1 MKECNI
7 KECAMSEYLAIFQI
21 GPVQEY
27 ISCAK
32 RTQDFWSGSYILSY
46 LAAVA
51 IATVD
56 NKLPNRIIYPV
67 HDDDELVDAVKA
79 KPEEPSEHNFKSV
92 KKYIGTLPNRF
103 VAIHDEKKKLIAVL
117 NESKKNVI
125 NAYQKLVSRVKL
137 RLEKEAGKSCILDE
151 EWNSIWERQGKNFIE
166 TCWAIYDMNTSID
179 YGGNCGNYMN
189 AERLFGAR
197 KGIRDFKQILP
208 DGEPGEKCTLC
219 GERQALKGNTR
230 SARELW
236 KELVLSLA
244 SSNYKYSFREND
256 RLCSTCVVKRL
267 APDIF
272 FKAPLYFPST
282 SAFAVSS
289 ALDELARNWDNTKI
303 QESVQNFIAE
313 FNGLKLNHPDNN
325 RPIPIIESHLKDK
338 IKNNQR
344 IFHWDGRLFI
354 ADTYQPDKLIKE
366 YKIDKNAVQPTVE
379 SCNSCRDALKNL
391 MNNLKMDNLKDVLP
405 SKYYAVLMMDGDNMG
420 EHLSECN
427 DKKEHRDF
435 SECLSDF
442 SRKIVPL
449 LAEQYFRGKVVY
461 FGGDEGVIFV
471 GLEDLL
477 PLMRYLRAAFS
488 GHIVLNKNKAECQID
503 FGIEG
508 LDIIEDKA
516 QNKQYK
522 TVGKKATACIG
533 AVIAHHQQSLLQ
545 VIEEVHTCLER
556 AKKEDK
562 KDSFCIALMKR
573 SGGTTRSIGRWYYPA
588 NRKSPGGVD
597 VLEHLEKMKDLYRK
611 PDGLSGGWLFD
622 LDREKTGLNTINT
635 EAVRCEIRR
644 LCFRHCGKNHHADLE
659 PLVNETGIIIKGIR
673 TPDRI
678 NDTLDNFIQLEF
690 IANYIAKGGGN

>member
-1 MKECNI
+1 MNQ
-7 KECAMSEYLAIFQI
+7 YLAIFQI

-46 LAAVA
+46 LSAVA
-51 IATVD
+51 IVTVN
-56 NKLPNRIIYPV
+56 NKLQDKIIYPV
-67 HDDDELVDAVKA
+67 HDNDEIVNAVNA

-103 VAIHDEKKKLIAVL
+103 VAIHDEKKKLVAVL

-125 NAYQKLVSRVKL
+125 QAYQELVSKVKSK
-137 RLEKEAGKSCILDE
+137 LEKKTGQSCVLDK
-151 EWNSIWERQGKNFIE
+151 EWNSIWERQSKDFIE
-166 TCWAIYDMNTSID
+166 TCWAIYDINPSID
-179 YGGNCGNYMN
+179 YGGNYGNYMN

-208 DGEPGEKCTLC
+208 PGEPGEKCTLC
-219 GERQALKGNTR
+219 GERQALIGNTKLVK
-230 SARELW
+230 EFW

-289 ALDELARNWDNTKI
+289 ALDELARNWDNMKI
-303 QESVQNFIAE
+303 QESAQDFIAE
-313 FNGLKLNHPDNN
+313 FNKLNLSHPNNN
-325 RPIPIIESHLKDK
+325 RPIPIIKSHLKNK
-338 IKNNQR
+338 TKNNHQQ
-344 IFHWDGRLFI
+344 IFRWDGRLFI
-354 ADTYQPDKLIKE
+354 ADTYQPDKLVKE
-366 YKIDKNAVQPTVE
+366 YKIDKNAAQPTVE
-379 SCNSCRDALKNL
+379 SCNSCRNALKKL
-391 MNNLKMDNLKDVLP
+391 MNNLKNIPM

-420 EHLSECN
+420 EHLSECK
-427 DKKEHRDF
+427 DEKEHRNF
-435 SECLSDF
+435 SERLSDF
-442 SRKIVPL
+442 SREIVPL

-477 PLMRYLRAAFS
+477 PLMRCLRAAFS
-488 GHIVLNKNKAECQID
+488 GHIILDENKGGCQVN

-522 TVGKKATACIG
+522 TVGKNATACIG

-556 AKKEDK
+556 AKKEDE

-573 SGGTTRSIGRWYYPA
+573 SGGTTRSIGKWYYQA
-588 NRKSPGGVD
+588 NRESPGGVD

-611 PDGLSGGWLFD
+611 SDGLSGCWLFD
-622 LDREKTGLNTINT
+622 LDREKTGLNAINT

-644 LCFRHCGKNHHADLE
+644 LCFRHCGEKHHAALE
-659 PLVNETGIIIKGIR
+659 PLVNETGIIIKGI
-673 TPDRI
+673 TPDSY
-678 NDTLDNFIQLEF
+678 TLDNFIQLEF